1 MASILDDTDV
11 ILANG
16 DLEVFRQWVE
26 AKFESKD
33 RQISH
38 LLHRI
43 QKLEDQCTL
52 LECTLNQ
59 KTDRSELDYMIFER
73 IAWNDKNKTKYEN

>member
-1 MASILDDTDV
+1 MASILDDTDI
-11 ILANG
+11 ILADG

-26 AKFESKD
+26 AKLESKD
-33 RQISH
+33 RQITH

-52 LECTLNQ
+52 LECALNN
-59 KTDRSELDYMIFER
+59 KTDKSELDCRINELHQIFKYR
-73 IAWNDKNKTKYEN
+73 YEN

>member
-1 MASILDDTDV
+1 MASVLDNVDV

-26 AKFESKD
+26 AKLESKD
-33 RQISH
+33 KQIAH

-43 QKLEDQCTL
+43 QNLESKLDI
-52 LECTLNQ
+52 LEQ
-59 KTDRSELDYMIFER
+59 KIDNKLDKVLFEYEMEMR
-73 IAWNDKNKTKYEN
+73 YEN

>member
-1 MASILDDTDV
+1 MASILDDIDV

-26 AKFESKD
+26 AKLESKD
-33 RQISH
+33 KQIAH

-43 QKLEDQCTL
+43 QNIKKKLDI
-52 LECTLNQ
+52 LECKIEQ
-59 KTDRSELDYMIFER
+59 KLDKGQFEYEMTMR
-73 IAWNDKNKTKYEN
+73 YEN